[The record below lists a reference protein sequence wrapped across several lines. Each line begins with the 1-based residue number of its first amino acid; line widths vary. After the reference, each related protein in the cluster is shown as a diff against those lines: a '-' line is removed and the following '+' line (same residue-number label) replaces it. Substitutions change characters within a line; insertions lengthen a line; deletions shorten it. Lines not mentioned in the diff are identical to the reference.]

1 LTAFRASFNRGERS
15 HSIEDVG
22 AFDIVTI
29 PSIDAWHLLG
39 LQAHFLEAVATK
51 ECPPILLIYS
61 MPGRLLS
68 LGRYHL
74 YSGPVVRAGLSA
86 YRRFTGGRVVGSGE
100 GWLGV
105 ALILPSRTALLP
117 DRDIKLKPDQVMNRY
132 VRGMLAGPRSLGLEC
147 FYPGRDAI
155 TFERREIA
163 MCTFETNAS
172 GAMLF
177 EATLAVN
184 RGMEEVVHDLE
195 RFDPD
200 GQLSCAM
207 YGPDTATKLV
217 REMDRDISFAEV
229 AHAIARGYS
238 DLLGG
243 GNNRELSDVEIAQAN
258 RRGAA
263 LEQRGW
269 LKFTAEGALTSRLA
283 SQLGTI
289 EARVKTSADGLVES
303 LALAGDFIASSP
315 GIVEFQSEMRGRR
328 LDLPS
333 VSAAAM
339 KVFGPGD
346 NFILGIGDLSNLVQ
360 LVTRAQ

>member
-1 LTAFRASFNRGERS
+1 MA
-15 HSIEDVG
+15 
-22 AFDIVTI
+22 
-29 PSIDAWHLLG
+29 SIDAWHLLG
-39 LQAHFLEAVATK
+39 LQAHLLEAVATK
-51 ECPPILLIYS
+51 ECAPILLIYS
-61 MPGRLLS
+61 MRGRLLS

-74 YSGPVVRAGLSA
+74 YGGPRERDGLSA

-100 GWLGV
+100 GWLGL

-117 DRDIKLKPDQVMNRY
+117 DRDAKLKPDQVMNRY
-132 VRGMLAGPRSLGLEC
+132 VRGLLAGLRSLGLEC

-163 MCTFETNAS
+163 MGTFETDAS

-177 EATLAVN
+177 EASLAVN

-200 GQLSCAM
+200 GQLACAM
-207 YGPDTATKLV
+207 YGPDAASKLV
-217 REMDRDISFAEV
+217 RELDRDITFAEA

-243 GNNRELSDVEIAQAN
+243 GDNRELSAVEIAQAN
-258 RRGAA
+258 RRGSAM
-263 LEQRGW
+263 EQRGW
-269 LKFTAEGALTSRLA
+269 LNFTADGNLTSRLA
-283 SQLGTI
+283 TQLGTI
-289 EARVKTSADGLVES
+289 EARVKTSAEGAIES
-303 LALAGDFIASSP
+303 LALAGDFIPNSP

-333 VSAAAM
+333 VSATVM
-339 KVFGPGD
+339 KVFGSGD

-360 LVTRAQ
+360 LVSRAQ